1 MQQRAVFRNCT
12 SVCDLEGMLVLD
24 IFFDCI
30 LLTIEIIGLFIIAD
44 VFFERKFK
52 RIKSMLFVIAGYVFC
67 FQLLGQFL
75 NLIGT
80 TTIKSIIVVIT
91 FYFLIILLYQ
101 GRKIRQLF
109 FVAMFYILLYTIDYL
124 VIAGSLL
131 FLQIDISVLYNSQY
145 AYVVAALLAKSILL
159 YSCIMFSKKIEA
171 SRRHEKFSI
180 LEWGQLLIVPICMI
194 LNLTIVVY
202 DLIQNN
208 NLTFVL
214 FLDIGLLLLGTF
226 IYAYLETEL
235 EKKKQVEIQNLIL
248 TKQIQAEEKQAEL
261 VRNHLQ
267 EQRKLTHDFQNHLYT
282 LRGLLQNKNHTEE
295 ALEYIQKLTGKNES
309 GIQIVHTKNA
319 VIDALLNQK
328 YDVCKRERIPIFFE
342 VSDLQK
348 LHLSQEKN
356 VVILSNIL
364 DNAIESC
371 RKQNTGRYIKVKFLM
386 DDLGTILSVQNTAS
400 LKKSSNLETF
410 TSTKENQILHG
421 YGLKNALHTVED
433 SGGMGEVSCENGV
446 FQFTAIWN

>member
-248 TKQIQAEEKQAEL
+248 TQQIQAEEKQAEL

-319 VIDALLNQK
+319 VIDALLTKSMMSAKENG
-328 YDVCKRERIPIFFE
+328 F
-342 VSDLQK
+342 
-348 LHLSQEKN
+348 LS
-356 VVILSNIL
+356 
-364 DNAIESC
+364 
-371 RKQNTGRYIKVKFLM
+371 
-386 DDLGTILSVQNTAS
+386 S
-400 LKKSSNLETF
+400 LK
-410 TSTKENQILHG
+410 
-421 YGLKNALHTVED
+421 
-433 SGGMGEVSCENGV
+433 
-446 FQFTAIWN
+446 

>member
-194 LNLTIVVY
+194 LNLTIVVH

-248 TKQIQAEEKQAEL
+248 TQQIQAEEKQAEL

-348 LHLSQEKN
+348 LHLSQEKI

-433 SGGMGEVSCENGV
+433 SGGMGEGSCENGV

>member
-1 MQQRAVFRNCT
+1 MQQRVVFRNCT
-12 SVCDLEGMLVLD
+12 SVCDLEGMLILD

-194 LNLTIVVY
+194 L
-202 DLIQNN
+202 
-208 NLTFVL
+208 
-214 FLDIGLLLLGTF
+214 DIGLLLLGTF

-248 TKQIQAEEKQAEL
+248 TQQIQAEEKQAEL

-348 LHLSQEKN
+348 LHLSQEKI